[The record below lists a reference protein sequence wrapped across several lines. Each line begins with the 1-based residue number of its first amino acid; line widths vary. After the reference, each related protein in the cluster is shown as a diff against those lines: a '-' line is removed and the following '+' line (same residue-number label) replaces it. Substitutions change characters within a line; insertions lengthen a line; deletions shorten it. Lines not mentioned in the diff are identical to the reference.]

1 MKKLSTFNSQL
12 STPNGFTLIELL
24 VVIGIMVFVGGMIGS
39 ILFSSLRGTN
49 KTNTITVVRQNGSFA
64 ITQMAKMIR
73 NAREFNG
80 VSTDGSTFVTDCSK
94 IVAPTPS
101 PAYVSITSFDGGT
114 TTFSCC
120 SSTITSSSA
129 SLSSVCSPGN
139 YTELIDTN
147 VVKLDSCS
155 FSCTQSGTFDYPNI
169 GINFSLSAQGTNLP
183 PEKSATIPFQ
193 TSIILRNVGR

>member
-1 MKKLSTFNSQL
+1 MKKL

-24 VVIGIMVFVGGMIGS
+24 VVIGIMVFVGGTIGS

-49 KTNTITVVRQNGSFA
+49 KTNTITVVRQNGNYA

-80 VSTDGSTFVTDCSK
+80 VSTDGSTFTTDCSK
-94 IVAPTPS
+94 IVPPTPS
-101 PAYVSITSFDGGT
+101 PAYVNITSFDGGQ

-120 SSTITSSSA
+120 STTITSSSA
-129 SLSSVCSPGN
+129 SLSSVCAPGN
-139 YTELIDTN
+139 YTELIDINAVTLN
-147 VVKLDSCS
+147 SCS
-155 FSCTQSGTFDYPNI
+155 FSCTQNSSSDYPVI
-169 GINFSLSAQGTNLP
+169 GINFSLSAKGNNLP